1 VAWGGHHE
9 PPDEPRYT
17 IYSPVPVKA
26 VTHGHGHALP
36 FTSSSDARLTHL
48 SVTHE
53 EGDRF
58 EVSF

>member
-1 VAWGGHHE
+1 LIAALGVL
-9 PPDEPRYT
+9 YT
-17 IYSPVPVKA
+17 IYSTLPVKA
-26 VTHGHGHALP
+26 VTHSRGQALP
-36 FTSSSDARLTHL
+36 FTWSSDARLMHL